1 MRREALLN
9 RIARFALLSVALS
22 LAACAPG
29 TITRAVREKD
39 TAPVVDRAAASAASL
54 ADYLELLQKLVQS
67 APAVQAETFMIA
79 QREYE
84 LAPTASHQLRFALV
98 LAAPGHAATD
108 LPRAQRLL
116 RELMATPAA
125 LLPTERAFAFLELQ
139 KVDSQLTLAAENRR
153 LQSNA
158 AARDDRD
165 KLLALNRRLQTETD
179 ENARLRKELDEA
191 RAKLDAI
198 ANIER
203 SLNERK
209 PAPEGRTP

>member
-1 MRREALLN
+1 VRRSSLVASLLLATLAGCATVPHS
-9 RIARFALLSVALS
+9 RDRAGSVA
-22 LAACAPG
+22 
-29 TITRAVREKD
+29 
-39 TAPVVDRAAASAASL
+39 PVPDRASASAL
-54 ADYLELLQKLVQS
+54 VLTEYLELLQKLVQS
-67 APAVQAETFMIA
+67 APAQQAEMFSAT

-108 LPRAQRLL
+108 LVRAQRLL
-116 RELMATPAA
+116 RELMATPET
-125 LLPTERAFAFLELQ
+125 LLPAERALAFLELQ
-139 KVDSQLTLAAENRR
+139 KAESQLTLTAENRR

-158 AARDDRD
+158 SREDRER
-165 KLLALNRRLQTETD
+165 LSALNKRLQTETE
-179 ENARLRKELDEA
+179 ENTRLRKELEEA

-209 PAPEGRTP
+209 PPQ